1 MYQRTVLY
9 VFLALLCFVHKV
21 NGQAVL
27 DIRELARP
35 YIIQAQYL
43 SVWEDPA
50 RSRSIGDVL
59 ALPPKGSFR
68 PFPSDRINLGFSESG
83 YWVKLKVKNSGQ
95 EKMGFVLRMDNDG
108 LGEVQLYKV
117 HQGQVLYTDR
127 NGSNLNISEK
137 NLPIKKIGFE
147 LDFDPQEEADLYLYI
162 TSYGDLWIGMSLL
175 ERYQYF
181 QEAFSQTTLLGL
193 YYGMMAV
200 VILFA
205 LSFFAMTREHVFLF
219 FGVFTFFGVAYT
231 LSVDGYFGVWLTSLG
246 NETKGLYSALTSIF
260 GAMWFL
266 KLMDYFPGR
275 HLMTP
280 ILIWT
285 RRAIWSLQIIAM
297 LLMTIDVMFARKFN
311 LYVYVGVLTWSAILV
326 FRGLL
331 KKDRSTRY
339 LFLGYLF
346 LIVAVALTVTQH
358 LKILHTV
365 THVQNYF
372 YGGYTAFVLSI
383 CLGLGDRFKRFS
395 KEREEAIIEKTA
407 ASTRIL
413 SLNHQ
418 LEEANQQL
426 EQKVDQRT
434 FELQEKNDQLVKAKE
449 AAESAANAKANFLAT
464 MSHEIRTPLNGV
476 VGMTELVMTT
486 ELSAEQQEQLQI
498 IRNSSE
504 NLLTIINDIL
514 DFSKVESGKLKLE
527 NRAIHLGEC
536 VKQVIELFTPQAE
549 LKKLKLYMEVGETV
563 PEMIMGDRVR
573 LSQILTNLVSNAVKF
588 TDRGGVRVTL
598 ENQAKSPDGKRANLK
613 FGVHDTGIGIPQDK
627 IEQLFQAFEQVD
639 TSITRKF
646 GGTGLGLAICRRLVH
661 LMGGNIWIESE
672 LGKGTSFYFTLS
684 LMLSDSAHPPA
695 NTDVGQTIH
704 KEEKK
709 LNAQL
714 AEKYPFQI
722 LVVEDNKINQR
733 IAQKIFR
740 SLGYEVEIAVNGRV
754 GYERIIAEKF
764 DLVMMDMQMPILD
777 GLETT
782 RLVRSEVESQP
793 IIIAMTANALQE
805 DRDKCME
812 AGMDDYLSKPIKP
825 SEIQAVLTKWGESSR
840 RRSTTI

>member
-1 MYQRTVLY
+1 MYPRSVLC
-9 VFLALLCFVHKV
+9 VFLALLCFIQKV

-27 DIRELARP
+27 DIKEVARP

-43 SVWEDPA
+43 SVWEDSA
-50 RSRSIGDVL
+50 RSRSIEDVL
-59 ALPPKGSFR
+59 ALSPLESFR
-68 PFPSDRINLGFSESG
+68 PFSFDRINLGFSESG
-83 YWVKLKVKNSGQ
+83 YWVKLRVKNSAQ
-95 EKMGFVLRMDNDG
+95 EQKGFVLQMDNDG

-117 HQGQVLYTDR
+117 RQGQVLYTDR
-127 NGSNLNISEK
+127 NGSTVNISER

-246 NETKGLYSALTSIF
+246 EETKGLYSALTSIF

-280 ILIWT
+280 ILIWA
-285 RRAIWSLQIIAM
+285 RRAIWTLQIVAM
-297 LLMTIDVMFARKFN
+297 LLMTVDVLFARKFN
-311 LYVYVGVLTWSAILV
+311 LYVYIGVLTWSAILV

-331 KKDRSTRY
+331 KKDYSTRY

-346 LIVAVALTVTQH
+346 LIAAVALTVMQH

-434 FELQEKNDQLVKAKE
+434 SELQEKNDQLVKAKE

-527 NRAIHLGEC
+527 NRDTHLTGC

-549 LKKLKLYMEVGETV
+549 VKKLKLYSEVGEAV
-563 PEMIMGDRVR
+563 PERIMGDRVR
-573 LSQILTNLVSNAVKF
+573 LSQILTNLVSNALKF
-588 TDRGGVRVTL
+588 TERGSVRVTL
-598 ENQAKSPDGKRANLK
+598 ESLGKSTDGQKVDLK

-627 IEQLFQAFEQVD
+627 IDRLFQAFEQVD
-639 TSITRKF
+639 TSTTRKF
-646 GGTGLGLAICRRLVH
+646 GGTGLGLAICKRLVH

-672 LGKGTSFYFTLS
+672 IGKGTSFYFTLA
-684 LMLSDSAHPPA
+684 LTLSDSSFSNQDADMQ
-695 NTDVGQTIH
+695 NGMY

-733 IAQKIFR
+733 IAEKIFR
-740 SLGYEVEIAVNGRV
+740 SLGYAIEIAADGRA
-754 GYERIIAEKF
+754 GYERIMEGKF
-764 DLVMMDMQMPILD
+764 DLVMMDMQMPVLD
-777 GLETT
+777 GLEAT
-782 RLVRSEVESQP
+782 RLIRSEVDSQP

-805 DRDKCME
+805 DRDRCME

-825 SEIQAVLTKWGESSR
+825 SDIQAVLSKWGEVTR
-840 RRSTTI
+840 RRSTTV